1 MDLLRWMHQWD
12 MLPEQGGVVLCAVSG
27 GRDSMCLLHYLHSIA
42 PDCGFTVAAG
52 HFNHQMRPE
61 ADSDENFVRT
71 FCAERNIPFYT
82 AAAPVYERA
91 EEWNLSVEETGRR
104 LRYAFL
110 ESTGSQIGASRI
122 ATAHHALDNAET
134 VLLNLLRGTGS
145 EGLGG
150 IPPVR
155 GKFIRPLLQTSRQEI
170 ENYCA
175 EYSIAFVE
183 DSTNRDTHYAR
194 NRLRLELWPQLET
207 INSNLAAALGRT
219 ASIVRAENDYLD
231 SLAQERLPAEGTVVS
246 LAVLRAA
253 PEVLRRR
260 MLRLMLHRLPTG
272 KKDVSAAHIA
282 AMLDLVEKGRGTLA
296 LPDGARVSCEEGEMS
311 FSVAQPTLQ
320 EQELHAGVNHWGD
333 FILTVSGDTADG
345 LTVRPWRRDD
355 RMAVE
360 NGSRSL
366 KRIFADLGITPL
378 QRELLPVVCLK
389 DKVCGVYL
397 NENICTLT
405 LSVDS
410 GEINITITREKYQ
423 EETGN
428 G

>member
-12 MLPEQGGVVLCAVSG
+12 MLPEKGGVILCAVSG

-42 PDCGFTVAAG
+42 PDYGFTVAAG
-52 HFNHQMRPE
+52 HFNHQMRDE
-61 ADSDENFVRT
+61 ADSDENFVRN

-82 AAAPVYERA
+82 AAAPVYDKA

-104 LRYAFL
+104 LRYEFL
-110 ESTGSQIGASRI
+110 SRTAEEIGASRI
-122 ATAHHALDNAET
+122 ATAHHGLDNAET
-134 VLLNLLRGTGS
+134 VILNLLRGTGS

-155 GKFIRPLLQTSRQEI
+155 GKFVRPLLQTSREEI
-170 ENYCA
+170 EGYCA
-175 EYSIAFVE
+175 ANGIAFVE

-219 ASIVRAENDYLD
+219 ASIVRAENAYLD
-231 SLAQERLPAEGTVVS
+231 DLAQEKLPAEGTAVS
-246 LAVLRAA
+246 LVVLRAA

-282 AMLDLVEKGRGTLA
+282 AMLDLVEKGRGTLT
-296 LPDGARVSCEEGEMS
+296 LPDGARISCGEGEMT
-311 FSVAQPTLQ
+311 FSVAQRAPQ
-320 EQELHAGVNHWGD
+320 EQGLHTGINHWGG
-333 FILTVSGDTADG
+333 FTLTVSGDTVED
-345 LTVRPWRRDD
+345 LTVRPWQRDD

-378 QRELLPVVCLK
+378 QRETLPVVCLK
-389 DKVCGVYL
+389 GEVRGVYL
-397 NENICTLT
+397 HEEPCTLT
-405 LSVDS
+405 LPTGS
-410 GEINITITREKYQ
+410 GKINITIKRENTQ

>member
-1 MDLLRWMHQWD
+1 MDLLRWMQQWD
-12 MLPEQGGVVLCAVSG
+12 MLPEKGEVVLCAVSG

-52 HFNHQMRPE
+52 HFNHQMRAE
-61 ADSDENFVRT
+61 ADADEQFVRT

-91 EEWNLSVEETGRR
+91 EAWNLSVEETGRR
-104 LRYAFL
+104 LRYEFL
-110 ESTGSQIGASRI
+110 SRTGSQIGASRI
-122 ATAHHALDNAET
+122 ATAHHGRDNAET
-134 VLLNLLRGTGS
+134 VLLNLLRGTGT

-155 GKFIRPLLQTSRQEI
+155 GKFIRPLLQTSREEI
-170 ENYCA
+170 EAYCA
-175 EYSIAFVE
+175 EHNIPFVE

-207 INSNLAAALGRT
+207 INSNLTAALGRT
-219 ASIVRAENDYLD
+219 AAIVRAENDYLD
-231 SLAQERLPAEGTVVS
+231 ALAEEKLPAEGT
-246 LAVLRAA
+246 AVPLDTLRQA

-282 AMLDLVEKGRGTLA
+282 AMLELVEKGRGTLT
-296 LPDGARVSCEEGEMS
+296 LPDGARIRCAEGTLT
-311 FSVAQPTLQ
+311 FSVAQTAPPEQTL
-320 EQELHAGVNHWGD
+320 HKGCNHWGD
-333 FILTVSGDTADG
+333 FTITLSGEVEG
-345 LTVRPWRRDD
+345 LTVRSWRRND
-355 RMAVE
+355 RLAVE

-366 KRIFADLGITPL
+366 KRLFLDGGISPL
-378 QRELLPVVCLK
+378 HRDFLPVVCLRGEAK
-389 DKVCGVYL
+389 GVYL
-397 NENICTLT
+397 QEERCTLALPT
-405 LSVDS
+405 GS
-410 GEINITITREKYQ
+410 ETITITITRENIQ
-423 EETGN
+423 EETDN

>member
-12 MLPEQGGVVLCAVSG
+12 MLPEKGGVVLCAVSG

-42 PDCGFTVAAG
+42 PACGFTVAAG
-52 HFNHQMRPE
+52 HFNHQMRAE
-61 ADSDENFVRT
+61 ASSDEDFVRA

-82 AAAPVYERA
+82 AAAPVYEKTR
-91 EEWNLSVEETGRR
+91 EWKLSVEETGRR
-104 LRYAFL
+104 LRYEFL
-110 ESTGSQIGASRI
+110 ERTAEEIGARYI

-155 GKFIRPLLQTSRQEI
+155 GKFIRPLLQTSREEI
-170 ENYCA
+170 ESYCA
-175 EYSIAFVE
+175 ENTIAFVE

-194 NRLRLELWPQLET
+194 NRLRLELWPQLES
-207 INSNLAAALGRT
+207 INSNLTAALGRT
-219 ASIVRAENDYLD
+219 AAIVRAENGYLD
-231 SLAQERLPAEGTVVS
+231 SLALSLLPAEGTVVS
-246 LAVLRAA
+246 LAALRAA

-282 AMLDLVEKGRGTLA
+282 AMLALVEKGRGTLT
-296 LPDGARVSCEEGEMS
+296 LPDGARIACGEGEMT
-311 FSVAQPTLQ
+311 FSVAQDAPQ
-320 EQELHAGVNHWGD
+320 EQPLHMGVNFWGE
-333 FILTVSGDTADG
+333 FTLTVSGDTAEG
-345 LTVRPWRRDD
+345 LTVRPWHRDD
-355 RMAVE
+355 RMAAE
-360 NGSRSL
+360 KGSRSL
-366 KRIFADLGITPL
+366 KRIFADQGITPL
-378 QRELLPVVCLK
+378 QRETLPVVCLRGE
-389 DKVCGVYL
+389 VCGVYL
-397 NENICTLT
+397 NEELCTLT
-405 LSVDS
+405 LPAGS
-410 GEINITITREKYQ
+410 GKINITIKRENYQ

>member
-12 MLPEQGGVVLCAVSG
+12 MLPEEGGVVLCAVSG

-42 PDCGFTVAAG
+42 PACGFTVAVG

-61 ADSDENFVRT
+61 ADADETFVRA
-71 FCAERNIPFYT
+71 FCAERSIPFYT

-91 EEWNLSVEETGRR
+91 EAWNLSVEETGRR
-104 LRYAFL
+104 LRYEFL
-110 ESTGSQIGASRI
+110 SRTGSQIGASRI

-134 VLLNLLRGTGS
+134 VLLNLLRGTGT

-155 GKFIRPLLQTSRQEI
+155 GKFIRPLLQTSREEI
-170 ENYCA
+170 EAYCA
-175 EYSIAFVE
+175 EHNIPFVE

-207 INSNLAAALGRT
+207 INSNLTAALGRT
-219 ASIVRAENDYLD
+219 AAIVRAENDYLD
-231 SLAQERLPAEGTVVS
+231 ALAEEKLPADGTAVS
-246 LAVLRAA
+246 LAALRQA

-282 AMLDLVEKGRGTLA
+282 AMLELVEKGRGTLT
-296 LPDGARVSCEEGEMS
+296 LPDGARITCGEGAMT
-311 FSVAQPTLQ
+311 FSVAQAAPT
-320 EQELHAGVNHWGD
+320 EQTLHKGINHWGD
-333 FILTVSGDTADG
+333 FTLTVTGEVEG
-345 LTVRPWRRDD
+345 LTVRSWRRSD
-355 RMAVE
+355 RLTVE

-366 KRIFADLGITPL
+366 KRLFLDSGISTL
-378 QRELLPVVCLK
+378 HRDVLPVVCLRGE
-389 DKVCGVYL
+389 VLGVYL
-397 NENICTLT
+397 NEEHGTLT
-405 LSVDS
+405 LPTGS
-410 GEINITITREKYQ
+410 GTITITREKYQ
-423 EETGN
+423 EDRDN

>member
-12 MLPEQGGVVLCAVSG
+12 MLPEQDGVVLCAVSG

-52 HFNHQMRPE
+52 HFNHQMRAE
-61 ADSDENFVRT
+61 ADSDENFVRS

-82 AAAPVYERA
+82 AAAPVYDKA
-91 EEWNLSVEETGRR
+91 QEWNLSVEETGRR
-104 LRYAFL
+104 LRYEFL
-110 ESTGSQIGASRI
+110 LRAAEEIGASRI
-122 ATAHHALDNAET
+122 ATAHHGLDNAET

-155 GKFIRPLLQTSRQEI
+155 GKFIRPLLQTSREEI
-170 ENYCA
+170 ESYCA
-175 EYSIAFVE
+175 EHNIAFVE

-219 ASIVRAENDYLD
+219 AAIVRAENEYLD
-231 SLAQERLPAEGTVVS
+231 ALAQEKLPAEGAVVS
-246 LAVLRAA
+246 LSALRAS

-260 MLRLMLHRLPTG
+260 MLRLMLQRIPTG

-282 AMLDLVEKGRGTLA
+282 AMLDLVEKGRGTLT
-296 LPDGARVSCEEGEMS
+296 LPDDARITCENGEVT
-311 FSVAQPTLQ
+311 FSVAQTAPK
-320 EQELHAGVNHWGD
+320 EQRLHTGINHWGE
-333 FILTVSGDTADG
+333 FTITVAGDTVEV
-345 LTVRPWRRDD
+345 LTVRPWQRDD

-366 KRIFADLGITPL
+366 KRIFADYGITPL
-378 QRELLPVVCLK
+378 QRDLLPVVCLNG
-389 DKVCGVYL
+389 KVCGVYL
-397 NENICTLT
+397 KEEPCTLT
-405 LSVDS
+405 LPTSG
-410 GEINITITREKYQ
+410 GEIKVTITSEKYQ
-423 EETGN
+423 EDTGN